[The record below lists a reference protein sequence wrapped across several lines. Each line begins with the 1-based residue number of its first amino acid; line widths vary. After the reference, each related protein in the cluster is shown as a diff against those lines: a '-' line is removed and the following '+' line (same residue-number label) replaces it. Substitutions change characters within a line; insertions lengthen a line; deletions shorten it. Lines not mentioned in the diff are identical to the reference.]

1 MNSKILIITNYGYGG
16 IYALLKIFTKFLAK
30 KKIKFDIAC
39 YAPFRIFKNLSF
51 SLFGLNKPKIKE
63 IEFGDFKYLC
73 AGTKFPEFEQNTYS
87 GKVLEELIKKYDLV
101 INISGTVLYG
111 YLAYKNNIKLIHW
124 VASSVYDDRRAR
136 IIQSSYLRK
145 IFDKIF
151 VQKKILKNEE
161 EILNYKNQKIFTISE
176 YSKNSLQK
184 ISNSSEVK
192 ILNYAVDTK
201 IFYPL
206 KKRSINKKNFSIGFA
221 GRLDDPRKNI
231 SFLISLFDNLKK
243 TYPGVKLKLLGD
255 RQNKFKNIS
264 GIETNAFFDDF
275 KKLNKFY
282 NDVDLF
288 IIPSHQ
294 EGLCITGLEAMA
306 TGSVVLS
313 TNCLGPKDFVINNKT
328 GFYLEKKLNQF
339 QDKIN
344 LLLNDHYLYKNYS
357 HNSIE
362 LVKQKYSMTN
372 FESQIKNVLNV

>member
-1 MNSKILIITNYGYGG
+1 MSLKILIITNYGYGG
-16 IYALLKIFTKFLAK
+16 VYALLKIFTKFLSK

-39 YAPFRIFKNLSF
+39 YAPFKIFKNLSL
-51 SLFGLNKPKIKE
+51 SIFGLNKPKIKE
-63 IEFGDFKYLC
+63 IEFDNFKYLC
-73 AGTKFPEFEQNTYS
+73 VGTKLPEFEQNTYS
-87 GKVLEELIKKYDLV
+87 GKALEELTKKYNLI
-101 INISGTVLYG
+101 INISGTVLNG

-124 VASSVYDDRRAR
+124 VASSVYDDRRSR
-136 IIQSSYLRK
+136 IIQSSFLRK
-145 IFDKIF
+145 IFDMIF

-176 YSKNSLQK
+176 YSKNSLEK
-184 ISNSSEVK
+184 ISKSSEIK

-231 SFLISLFDNLKK
+231 CFLISLYDNLKK

-264 GIETNAFFDDF
+264 GIETNTFFDDLE
-275 KKLNKFY
+275 KLNKFY

-294 EGLCITGLEAMA
+294 EWLCIAGLEAMA

-344 LLLNDHYLYKNYS
+344 LLLNDHNLYERYS
-357 HNSIE
+357 HNSID
-362 LVKQKYSMTN
+362 LVKQKYSITN
-372 FESQIKNVLNV
+372 FESQIKNILDV